1 MNRILEIIGF
11 TTDGC
16 IKAQAAGADR
26 IELCDNPHEGGT
38 TPSAGFIT
46 AARKILRIPVYV
58 MIRPRGGDFHYS
70 DQEFDIMRSDI
81 QYCKQAGCDG
91 VVLGILTKEGHVDKK
106 RTAILT
112 GYAYPMGVTFHRAF
126 DRCADAFKALDDII
140 ETGCERI
147 LTSGQQRTALQGAA
161 RIHELISKADDR
173 IIIMPGSGI
182 SSGNISDLLLQTGA
196 TEFHASAKMEQSGS
210 MSYYNAQIES
220 SSSFISVN
228 QQEVRLMKAL
238 INSEA

>member
-182 SSGNISDLLLQTGA
+182 SSGNISDLLL
-196 TEFHASAKMEQSGS
+196 
-210 MSYYNAQIES
+210 
-220 SSSFISVN
+220 
-228 QQEVRLMKAL
+228 
-238 INSEA
+238 

>member
-1 MNRILEIIGF
+1 MKRILEIIGF

-16 IKAQAAGADR
+16 TRAQAAGADR

-70 DQEFDIMRSDI
+70 QQEFNIMLSDI

-91 VVLGILTKEGHVDKK
+91 VVAGILTEEGCVDKK
-106 RTAILT
+106 RTAILADC
-112 GYAYPMGVTFHRAF
+112 AYPMGVTFHRAF
-126 DRCADAFKALDDII
+126 DRCADAFKAVDDII

-147 LTSGQQRTALQGAA
+147 LTSGQQRTALQGATLI
-161 RIHELISKADDR
+161 RELISKADDR
-173 IIIMPGSGI
+173 IVIMPGSGI
-182 SSGNISDLLLQTGA
+182 SSSNISDLLLQTGA
-196 TEFHASAKMEQSGS
+196 AEFHASAKMEQSGS
-210 MSYYNAQIES
+210 MRYYNAQLES

-228 QQEVRLMKAL
+228 QQEVRMMKEL
-238 INSEA
+238 INGEA